1 MQNTNISTGVYEQ
14 IINRLFLL
22 KLNKVDAE
30 RFYIGKKLISK
41 DDAVHILSKYLQHLI
56 EVAFIGTPE
65 DQDVDKYIEFVN
77 SVIRTLG
84 KEFNV
89 DDTDLDLVDAQKS
102 ILTAVIDR
110 TNCEYPDIEKHLRA
124 ITPVTSLSRSA
135 LFFGGRGPA
144 DMESELNKE
153 ILCADEICWVVSFIK
168 TSGLNLLWNSL
179 KKFTSE
185 GKCLR
190 IITTTYTGA
199 TDYDAIARLATLPNT
214 EIKISYDGTQ
224 DRLHAKSY
232 IFIRNSGF
240 HTAYIGSSN
249 LSSYALKDGKEWNF
263 KATQFELP
271 QVIENVRNSF
281 ESYWCDDTFECFV
294 PGVSDERLKKALGID
309 WETPLLDFSALDLMR
324 AKDYQQEILEKLDV
338 ERNVHGHFRNLV
350 VAATGTGKTVIAA
363 FDFKRYRE
371 AHPDCHFLFIA
382 HRQEILH
389 QAMQTFRIV
398 LDDPNFGSIWDGNNE
413 PSNYQHVFAS
423 KDTLR
428 NRVDTLQ
435 LRADYYDYMVVDEV
449 HHIVAPT
456 YVKLMTCFKPQ
467 ILLGL
472 TATPERT
479 NEQEDITVFFD
490 GHISAE
496 IRLPAALNAGL
507 LAPFYYYG
515 IPDNVNLSEVKWS
528 GHGYDIA
535 ELSRIYTQNDY
546 RTGLILRK
554 MQEYIGNNQLHKVRA
569 LCFCVDKNH
578 AKFMN
583 AKFTLAGLKT
593 DMLTSDDDDRHR
605 NIVKKRLQAGTINY
619 LFVVDL
625 FNEGVDIPE
634 IDTILFL
641 RPTESATVF
650 LQQFGRGLRLH
661 KDKDHLTVL
670 DFVGHSRA
678 EFSYKERFEA
688 LIGRHSQ
695 NIKDEIEGG
704 FANAPFGCKIILEE
718 KAKEEIIANIEG
730 YLRSLNKGRII
741 KEIAAYYKLA
751 KDAFSLKGFLT
762 YSHVPFHKVYGSMTW
777 GELCQLAGV
786 RKDVSVHAAQIKY
799 AVKKKWLATDS
810 FSYFKQLL
818 RFADSGFKC
827 DTTKFTEL
835 EQRYAVMLYYDLYDK
850 AGSYTSIAQMF
861 NDLASDALF
870 VQEFKEVVEYLKD
883 KCVAP
888 EKEDNSVYKNWNPLR
903 LHGVYTKAQ
912 IQAALGF
919 STLARKSPSREG
931 VERLKDIK
939 LEAMYV
945 DIIKKR
951 EEGSMTA
958 YKDYAQNREFFHWET
973 QNRVSEGSREAEAY
987 RNGEN
992 NMLLFVRQQV
1002 EHPDFGCRMGFTYLG
1017 QVTMNSIE
1025 GSKPMQIVWHLN
1037 TPMSEATYAFASQY
1051 KAIG

>member
-179 KKFTSE
+179 KNFTSE

-479 NEQEDITVFFD
+479 NEQEDITVFLMDIF
-490 GHISAE
+490 
-496 IRLPAALNAGL
+496 RL
-507 LAPFYYYG
+507 
-515 IPDNVNLSEVKWS
+515 
-528 GHGYDIA
+528 
-535 ELSRIYTQNDY
+535 
-546 RTGLILRK
+546 
-554 MQEYIGNNQLHKVRA
+554 
-569 LCFCVDKNH
+569 
-578 AKFMN
+578 
-583 AKFTLAGLKT
+583 
-593 DMLTSDDDDRHR
+593 
-605 NIVKKRLQAGTINY
+605 
-619 LFVVDL
+619 
-625 FNEGVDIPE
+625 
-634 IDTILFL
+634 
-641 RPTESATVF
+641 
-650 LQQFGRGLRLH
+650 
-661 KDKDHLTVL
+661 
-670 DFVGHSRA
+670 
-678 EFSYKERFEA
+678 
-688 LIGRHSQ
+688 
-695 NIKDEIEGG
+695 
-704 FANAPFGCKIILEE
+704 
-718 KAKEEIIANIEG
+718 
-730 YLRSLNKGRII
+730 
-741 KEIAAYYKLA
+741 
-751 KDAFSLKGFLT
+751 
-762 YSHVPFHKVYGSMTW
+762 
-777 GELCQLAGV
+777 
-786 RKDVSVHAAQIKY
+786 KY
-799 AVKKKWLATDS
+799 V
-810 FSYFKQLL
+810 
-818 RFADSGFKC
+818 C
-827 DTTKFTEL
+827 
-835 EQRYAVMLYYDLYDK
+835 
-850 AGSYTSIAQMF
+850 
-861 NDLASDALF
+861 
-870 VQEFKEVVEYLKD
+870 
-883 KCVAP
+883 
-888 EKEDNSVYKNWNPLR
+888 PLR
-903 LHGVYTKAQ
+903 
-912 IQAALGF
+912 
-919 STLARKSPSREG
+919 
-931 VERLKDIK
+931 
-939 LEAMYV
+939 
-945 DIIKKR
+945 
-951 EEGSMTA
+951 
-958 YKDYAQNREFFHWET
+958 
-973 QNRVSEGSREAEAY
+973 
-987 RNGEN
+987 
-992 NMLLFVRQQV
+992 
-1002 EHPDFGCRMGFTYLG
+1002 
-1017 QVTMNSIE
+1017 
-1025 GSKPMQIVWHLN
+1025 
-1037 TPMSEATYAFASQY
+1037 
-1051 KAIG
+1051 